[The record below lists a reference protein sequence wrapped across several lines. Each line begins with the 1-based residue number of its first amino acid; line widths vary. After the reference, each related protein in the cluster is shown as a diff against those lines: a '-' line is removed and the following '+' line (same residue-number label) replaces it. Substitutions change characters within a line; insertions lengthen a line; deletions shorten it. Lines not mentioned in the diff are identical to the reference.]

1 VMANG
6 PPVLCLLS
14 VSTKA
19 VGPAQLRAQPI
30 RQGPVVPLALFKPA
44 PQGTYVDFVV
54 DRPNPTGRTDGNALD
69 GAGLEDDYRAV
80 GPRRAGERAKHA
92 RGGDQHAVRAASD
105 GGP

>member
-1 VMANG
+1 MANW

-14 VSTKA
+14 VLTKA
-19 VGPAQLRAQPI
+19 VGPAHPRAQPI
-30 RQGPVVPLALFKPA
+30 RQGPVFPLALFKPA

-69 GAGLEDDYRAV
+69 RAGLEDDYRAV
-80 GPRRAGERAKHA
+80 GPRRAGGWAKQA
-92 RGGDQHAVRAASD
+92 PGGYQPAVRGASD